1 MLKQELTQKQ
11 IQKLS
16 PAQIQVIKMLE
27 LPTLELEQR
36 ITQEIEENIA
46 LEEGHDD
53 SEDQIED
60 SGEEYLEESYDDNRN
75 DDNDFNIDEYI
86 SDDEVPDYA
95 TRTNN
100 TSPDDRHDDIP
111 FSVGTTFHE
120 FLLSE
125 FNLLQLT
132 PEQQQIGEFIIGNI
146 DEEGYLRRDVESIV
160 DDLDF
165 HENIHT
171 SDAEVE
177 NLLRRIQEL
186 EPAGVGARDLKECL
200 LLQLQRMNNSEEQ
213 QLAIKVL
220 SNSFEDFSHRHFSK
234 ISSRMGISD
243 EQMRDVVKL
252 ITRLNPKPG
261 NAWGANLYEN
271 NRTIIIPDFI
281 VSQDDGELTISLNNA
296 NIPEL
301 RINKEYNDMLLSY
314 QGNKDKTSAKDKE
327 AIRYIKQKIDSARW
341 FIDAIRQRNETLLNT
356 MSAIVKFQHDFFV
369 EGEESYLRPM
379 ILKDIADMT
388 GYDISTISRVSNSKY
403 VQTEFGIYPLKF
415 FFSESMLSDS
425 GDEVSTRQLKKVL
438 ASLIQD
444 EDKRHPL
451 NDDKLVELMKL
462 QGYQIARRTIA
473 KYREQMGIP
482 VARLRRNV

>member
-60 SGEEYLEESYDDNRN
+60 SGEEYLEESYDDNLN

-438 ASLIQD
+438 ASLIQE

>member
-53 SEDQIED
+53 SEDQTEEN
-60 SGEEYLEESYDDNRN
+60 GEEYLEESYDDNRN

>member
-60 SGEEYLEESYDDNRN
+60 SGEEYLEESYDDNLN

-177 NLLRRIQEL
+177 NLLRRIQQL

-438 ASLIQD
+438 ASLIQE